1 MAVAVAVALLL
12 LSTMASI
19 LAQSAPAVDA
29 ADAADQQREL
39 NAMFQRA
46 LAKAREMAVDMD
58 ADRAS
63 PAAQRQRRLNERD
76 SSGSYKPV
84 PTWDK
89 DSCEARSFTDITT
102 QVRES
107 HATLNDGKRA
117 RVLVTGAAGFIAS
130 HVADYCAKYCSVL
143 RPLRSMI

>member
-19 LAQSAPAVDA
+19 LAQSADA

-89 DSCEARSFTDITT
+89 DSCEVSHTIH
-102 QVRES
+102 QHHVRPSKSCRIEDAVPHSLTHHS
-107 HATLNDGKRA
+107 HRTAPRQPWHMYHFDQTSWL
-117 RVLVTGAAGFIAS
+117 
-130 HVADYCAKYCSVL
+130 
-143 RPLRSMI
+143 P